1 MSPRT
6 LSGEGTLAALEE
18 RIGHVFADRE
28 LLDRALTHVSL
39 AEARHNYQ
47 RLEFLGDRVLG
58 LAVAELLT
66 HAFPDAREGELS
78 RRLAELVRRETC
90 VEVARDWRVGA
101 ALRLG
106 PGERMTGGADKAAI
120 LGDVCEAIIGAV
132 FLDGGW
138 DAARDL
144 VDRFWSERI
153 DSQPRRLA
161 DPKTE
166 LQEWAQARG
175 LPPPTYRQTGRS
187 GPEHQPSFTLAVEV
201 QGFAPCEGARAPS
214 KKLAERAA
222 ASAFL
227 ARERVPGHEGE
238 AA

>member
-1 MSPRT
+1 MSPRK

-39 AEARHNYQ
+39 SGARHNYQ

-66 HAFPDAREGELS
+66 HAFPNAREGELS

-90 VEVARDWRVGA
+90 VEVARDDWRVGA

-106 PGERMTGGADKAAI
+106 AGERMTGGADKAAI

-138 DAARDL
+138 EPARDL
-144 VDRFWSERI
+144 VERFWSERI

-175 LPPPTYRQTGRS
+175 LPPPSYIELSRE
-187 GPEHQPSFTLAVEV
+187 GPPHQPVFTIAARLSTGEQDQATAGSKRQAE
-201 QGFAPCEGARAPS
+201 QAAARA
-214 KKLAERAA
+214 L
-222 ASAFL
+222 L
-227 ARERVPGHEGE
+227 ARMESQP
-238 AA
+238 